1 MDTYANLMDLAEEL
15 FEASGDDDER
25 VAEKLDALDGET
37 RGALLSSDI
46 LNAYQVFYYYFREEP
61 DELTMERMQLHAA
74 ADLSRG
80 VVIDEFDIYEVIFSV
95 AGGKPVLLLTDG
107 ESTLA
112 RFEGERAYADM
123 IGFIEESL

>member
-25 VAEKLDALDGET
+25 LAEKLDALDGET